1 MPESVEYYYLGLDV
15 HKNSS
20 TATMLD
26 KSGHLLGSEKLINTK
41 KAFEE
46 FINAYPNGRIKAV
59 LEAGRN
65 WGIIYDLLESLP
77 SVEKVALA
85 NPPKVKAI
93 ADAKLKTDTIDSLT
107 LAQLLRTDYIPEVF
121 VPPKAVRYKKY
132 LVRHRCFLVALKTRV
147 KNRIHIILERNHLLL
162 PDFTD
167 LFGKR
172 GRAFLETVE
181 LPIAET
187 FLLHSHL
194 QLLDYLENEIK
205 ATQGIIQDELEDWE
219 SVKYLK
225 SIPGI
230 GAVFA
235 PLIALEICDI
245 NRFSSPKK
253 LWSYAGLVPTT
264 YASGSK
270 VYHGGLIKHANKWL
284 RWAFI
289 EAAHS
294 AIKSSFYFGS
304 CYNNKQSTKGSQAAI
319 IATARKLACVVY
331 YVLKEK
337 RVYCEYFRS
346 RLSSKKASL

>member
-121 VPPKAVRYKKY
+121 VPPQ
-132 LVRHRCFLVALKTRV
+132 
-147 KNRIHIILERNHLLL
+147 
-162 PDFTD
+162 
-167 LFGKR
+167 
-172 GRAFLETVE
+172 
-181 LPIAET
+181 
-187 FLLHSHL
+187 S
-194 QLLDYLENEIK
+194 
-205 ATQGIIQDELEDWE
+205 
-219 SVKYLK
+219 
-225 SIPGI
+225 
-230 GAVFA
+230 GAV
-235 PLIALEICDI
+235 
-245 NRFSSPKK
+245 
-253 LWSYAGLVPTT
+253 
-264 YASGSK
+264 
-270 VYHGGLIKHANKWL
+270 
-284 RWAFI
+284 
-289 EAAHS
+289 
-294 AIKSSFYFGS
+294 
-304 CYNNKQSTKGSQAAI
+304 
-319 IATARKLACVVY
+319 
-331 YVLKEK
+331 
-337 RVYCEYFRS
+337 
-346 RLSSKKASL
+346 